1 MQDNTMLWENTL
13 QEIASQTSRAN
24 FNTWFKNTIII
35 KHDQGTIVVGVP
47 NEFVK
52 EWLLTKY
59 HKAIVKALRD
69 RDESVRAVEY
79 VITKP
84 EQAAQQQK
92 QIQQQKEEKPNE
104 QPLLELSVSKED
116 NLNPKYTFD
125 TFVIGPF
132 NELAY
137 SASQAIIN
145 RPTVYNP
152 LFIYGGTGLGKT
164 HLIQAVGN
172 TYKQKHPGVKVFY
185 VTSEQFSMDYVNAVQ
200 TNKVNPFKEKY
211 RKYDLLIM
219 DDIQFLSG
227 KEKTQEELF
236 HVFNTLYDNN
246 KQILFSSDKHPHF
259 IQGLEDRLR
268 SRFSAGMVVDISQPD
283 YESRFAI
290 LKTKA
295 ERQHLNIHPKSLEY
309 IATHVQGNVREL
321 EGALNTVMC
330 QIQLKQKQLSQQEIQ
345 SLIKSTGK
353 SKKNISIKDIIK
365 IIAEFYNLEEET
377 LYEKTRRKE
386 VVRSRQVAMYI
397 LREDFSIS
405 YPLIGRKM
413 GGKDH
418 TTVIHSCLKVKEELK
433 NDPEIHNEIEKI
445 RSLLSI

>member
-13 QEIASQTSRAN
+13 QEIASQTSKAN
-24 FNTWFKNTIII
+24 FNTWFKNTSIL
-35 KHDQGTIVVGVP
+35 KNDQGNITIGVP

-59 HKAIVKALRD
+59 HKVIVKALRD
-69 RDESVRAVEY
+69 RDELIRAVEY
-79 VITKP
+79 AITKP

-92 QIQQQKEEKPNE
+92 QVQKQKEEQPNE
-104 QPLLELSVSKED
+104 LPLLELSINKED

-137 SASQAIIN
+137 SAAQAIIS

-200 TNKVNPFKEKY
+200 TNKVNSFKEKY

-295 ERQHLNIHPKSLEY
+295 ERQRLNIHPKSLEY
-309 IATHVQGNVREL
+309 IANHVQGNVREL

-345 SLIKSTGK
+345 NLIKTTGK
-353 SKKNISIKDIIK
+353 SKKNVSIKEIIK
-365 IIAEFYNLEEET
+365 LIAEFYNLEEET

-386 VVRSRQVAMYI
+386 VVRSRQIAMYV
-397 LREDFSIS
+397 LREDFNIS

-418 TTVIHSCLKVKEELK
+418 TTVMHSCLKVKEELK
-433 NDPEIHNEIEKI
+433 SDPEIHNEIEKI

>member
-1 MQDNTMLWENTL
+1 MLWENTL
-13 QEIASQTSRAN
+13 QEIAIQTSKAN
-24 FNTWFKNTIII
+24 FNTWFKNTLII
-35 KHDQGTIVVGVP
+35 KNDQGSIVIGVP

-59 HKAIVKALRD
+59 HKVILKALRD
-69 RDESVRAVEY
+69 RDELVRVVEY

-84 EQAAQQQK
+84 EQAIQQQK
-92 QIQQQKEEKPNE
+92 QIQKQKEENPNE
-104 QPLLELSVSKED
+104 LPLIEISINKED

-137 SASQAIIN
+137 SASQAIIS
-145 RPTVYNP
+145 RPTAYNP
-152 LFIYGGTGLGKT
+152 LFVYGGTGLGKT

-172 TYKQKHPGVKVFY
+172 AYKQKHPGVKVFY
-185 VTSEQFSMDYVNAVQ
+185 VTSEQFSMDYINAVQ
-200 TNKVNPFKEKY
+200 TNKINSFKEKH

-295 ERQHLNIHPKSLEY
+295 ERQRLNIHPKSLEY
-309 IATHVQGNVREL
+309 IANHVQGNIREL

-330 QIQLKQKQLSQQEIQ
+330 QIHLKQKQLSQQEIQ
-345 SLIKSTGK
+345 SLIKTTGK
-353 SKKNISIKDIIK
+353 SKKNISIKEIIK
-365 IIAEFYNLEEET
+365 LIAEFYNLEEET

-386 VVRSRQVAMYI
+386 VVRSRQIAMYI
-397 LREDFSIS
+397 LREDFNIS

-418 TTVIHSCLKVKEELK
+418 TTVMHSCLKIKGELK
-433 NDPEIHNEIEKI
+433 NDPEINNEIEKI